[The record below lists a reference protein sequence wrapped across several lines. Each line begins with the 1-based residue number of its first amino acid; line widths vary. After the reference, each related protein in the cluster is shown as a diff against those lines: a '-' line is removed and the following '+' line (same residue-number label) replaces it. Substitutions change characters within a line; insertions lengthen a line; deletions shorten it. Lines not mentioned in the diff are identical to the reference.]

1 MAEEKIAVGEDPK
14 IPPPEEPKTPEPKT
28 PEPKTQEEDPEV
40 VKKREQLANLNTAI
54 ETEQSRLKAI
64 RKAQKDAKNG
74 VIVADPEEEIPTI
87 NDKDPSARAW
97 NNRINETVGPVS
109 EQLEKAKEERRLFTL
124 RTFLADKPHLAKNP
138 EKIKAMMETYDRLK
152 TSTELTNE
160 GIMFDLEKAYAAEH
174 ADELISAARG
184 TRVEDARNNAI
195 LSDIGVTRGST
206 AYSSNEKPKPR
217 AYTEDEKAQLAKW
230 GMTPAE
236 HAAMV
241 TEQEKKA

>member
-14 IPPPEEPKTPEPKT
+14 IPPPEEPKTPEPKV

-40 VKKREQLANLNTAI
+40 VKKREQLANLNAAI
-54 ETEQSRLKAI
+54 ATEQDRLKTI
-64 RKAQKDAKNG
+64 RKAQKDAKAG
-74 VIVADPEEEIPTI
+74 VVVNPEDEIPKI
-87 NDKDPSARAW
+87 NDEDPSAKAW
-97 NNRINETVGPVS
+97 TNRIKEAVAPA
-109 EQLEKAKEERRLFTL
+109 QADLERAKEERRLFTL